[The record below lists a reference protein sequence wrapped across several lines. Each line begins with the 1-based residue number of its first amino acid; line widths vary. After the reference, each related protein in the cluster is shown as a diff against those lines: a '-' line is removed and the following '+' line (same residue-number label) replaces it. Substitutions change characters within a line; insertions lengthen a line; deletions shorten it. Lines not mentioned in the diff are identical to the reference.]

1 MATEKLFHLEK
12 NCATGEETLREYTA
26 EEYAQAE
33 IDATTAAEAQA
44 AREAEEAARVAA
56 RASLEAKLAALGI
69 DPEEL
74 ATL

>member
-1 MATEKLFHLEK
+1 MTEIPMHLIK
-12 NCATGEETLREYTA
+12 NCETGEETLAPFTA
-26 EEYAQAE
+26 EELAQRE
-33 IDATTAAEAQA
+33 IDIAAAAEAQA
-44 AREAEEAARVAA
+44 AREAEEAARAAA

>member
-1 MATEKLFHLEK
+1 MSEVITRLEV
-12 NCATGEETLREYTA
+12 NCETGETIEIPLTEA
-26 EEYAQAE
+26 ELLQRE
-33 IDATTAAEAQA
+33 IDAAAALEAQA
-44 AREAEEAARVAA
+44 ARDAEEAAKAAA

>member
-1 MATEKLFHLEK
+1 MSEVITKLVV
-12 NCATGEETLREYTA
+12 NCETGEQTVVPLTA
-26 EEYAQAE
+26 EELAQRE
-33 IDATTAAEAQA
+33 IDAVAALEAKA
-44 AREAEEAARVAA
+44 AQDAEIAAKAAA